1 MWANCSDL
9 ERRECILKRQV
20 LLVITLLILLFLA
33 LLIGCGGG
41 GSTSSGTVPIVVT
54 ATPITEATATA
65 TPYKTGNISGQ
76 VFTNTGA
83 GFSNAFVEFQSFVV
97 DQKTGLLETSALH
110 YTKTTT
116 AGISG
121 YYAFANIPQGAGRIS
136 FWASQS
142 DYQSVPNPLGAVNIT
157 VTDNTT
163 GVNIQ
168 QGQATPNSTPEPT
181 KTLTPVITPTPKN
194 TPTVTPITT
203 YSISGKIYSSLISHN
218 NVISGVTLR
227 IYKLDSNALRIGS
240 TVYTDISDT
249 NGSWG
254 PFQAEANTYYEIELS
269 KTGFTPVYH
278 VYLPQLNS
286 NRTDANLEYYE
297 KDDLT
302 YVSGGFV
309 SIARDTTSKKIY
321 SSDIIKLN
329 NSDNLNSSTVSNGS
343 LSHLKIYKKGTGDQI
358 GTKDYMVNATSSP
371 GLLYLVTYN
380 QAIRAI
386 RVFQCSTNH
395 RTGVVFY

>member
-1 MWANCSDL
+1 MK
-9 ERRECILKRQV
+9 KR
-20 LLVITLLILLFLA
+20 ILLSVI
-33 LLIGCGGG
+33 LLLSSIVLCIGCGGG
-41 GSTSSGTVPIVVT
+41 GSGTSSGTVPIVVT
-54 ATPITEATATA
+54 ATPVVEPTSV
-65 TPYKTGNISGQ
+65 PYKTVNISGQ
-76 VFTNTGA
+76 ILTNTGT
-83 GFSNAFVEFQSFVV
+83 GFTSAFVVFKSLVINE
-97 DQKTGLLETSALH
+97 KTDLIEGSGLLTR
-110 YTKTTT
+110 TTT
-116 AGISG
+116 AGING
-121 YYAFANIPQGAGRIS
+121 YYAFSGVPEGGCSIS
-136 FWASQS
+136 FWASQE
-142 DYQSVPNPLGAVNIT
+142 DYQATPNNPLGSTFKILS
-157 VTDNTT
+157 DNTT

-168 QGQATPNSTPEPT
+168 QAQATPNSTPEPT

-203 YSISGKIYSSLISHN
+203 YSISGKIYSSLLSYN
-218 NVISGVTLR
+218 NVSTGVTLR